1 MTLSLGFSPCPND
14 TFIFDALINGK
25 IDTYD
30 INFKIL
36 MEDVETLNQRAMHA
50 ELDMTKL
57 SYAALAHCSE
67 NYKLLQSGSALGSG
81 VGPLVISKKEN
92 LEITESSSVAIPG
105 KFTTAHFL
113 FGMKYSFV
121 KNKIEM
127 PFNEIEAAVL
137 SGKVD
142 AGVIIHENRFTYQLK
157 GLHKVIDLGEFWE
170 TTTQL
175 PIPLGGIVVKKS
187 LPIAIQQQLEK
198 IMFDS
203 VAFAFAHPE
212 SSKKFVAQYAQEMSP
227 AVMQQHIDLYV
238 NEYTKSLGEKG
249 NAAVNYFSSIKR
261 TSNGS
266 VQSK

>member
-14 TFIFDALINGK
+14 TFIFDAMLNGK
-25 IDTYD
+25 IDTYG
-30 INFKIL
+30 ISFKVL
-36 MEDVETLNQRAMHA
+36 MEDVETLNQRAMRT

-57 SYAALAHCSE
+57 SYAAFTYCTE

-92 LEITESSSVAIPG
+92 LNITDSSIVAIPG

-113 FGMKYSFV
+113 FGRKYSFV

-127 PFNEIEAAVL
+127 PFNAIEDAVL
-137 SGKVD
+137 TGLVD

-175 PIPLGGIVVKKS
+175 PIPLGGIVIKKS
-187 LPIAIQQQLEK
+187 LPEKIQQQLEK
-198 IMFDS
+198 IMFES

-238 NEYTKSLGEKG
+238 NDYTKNLGEKG
-249 NAAVNYFSSIKR
+249 NEAVNYFSSIKM

-266 VQSK
+266 MQSK